1 MQSDKGK
8 ATALACIKE
17 NKDNLILWDR
27 YHPISLFSIV
37 EKKRN
42 PESQVCYLMKISGW
56 RDRRARYTTPLKSQ
70 IIERL
75 SLLDHLLLSLYL
87 DLQGGPTSFVGVTS
101 PNRTKLQIGIWK
113 ISSLLKAC

>member
-1 MQSDKGK
+1 MSEGIFNDKQMQSDKGK

-75 SLLDHLLLSLYL
+75 SLLDHLLLHPY
-87 DLQGGPTSFVGVTS
+87 
-101 PNRTKLQIGIWK
+101 IWIYRVNQQVL
-113 ISSLLKAC
+113 ISRSKTYVCIF

>member
-1 MQSDKGK
+1 MSEGIFNDKQMQSDKGK

-37 EKKRN
+37 EKKRSRN

-75 SLLDHLLLSLYL
+75 SLLDHLLLHPYIWSYRVNQQVLYSRL
-87 DLQGGPTSFVGVTS
+87 S
-101 PNRTKLQIGIWK
+101 P
-113 ISSLLKAC
+113 